1 MGPGLGVRLDTG
13 AEAGLGAGPVS
24 GVALEGGQGSEGKV
38 TGQGAQRVGWARVRS
53 VAMGGAGTVVP

>member
-1 MGPGLGVRLDTG
+1 MDTG

-38 TGQGAQRVGWARVRS
+38 TGQEAQRAGWARVHS